1 MNRKRVLRIRP
12 FRVLSIGLGLLTL
25 FLLAQFP
32 KKMVSIEEQQ
42 RQLTEAAG
50 KYFDAQS
57 INNQLHDE
65 LKTVGTHEFVERVA
79 RRDQDYCW
87 YGEVIYEVTNLDE
100 LMTPEEYAI
109 YGQR

>member
-1 MNRKRVLRIRP
+1 MNKRKVLRIRP
-12 FRVLSIGLGLLTL
+12 FRLLSIGLGLLTL

-32 KKMVSIEEQQ
+32 KNMVSIEDQQ
-42 RQLTEAAG
+42 KKLTEAAEA
-50 KYFDAQS
+50 YFEAQS
-57 INNQLHDE
+57 VNNQLSDE

-79 RRDQDYCW
+79 RREQDYCW